1 MNREIDFDFEDVTLR
16 LKYSSRGGGIEI
28 DLSDYGYEDKKMTSY
43 QNYLGG
49 GMLGSI
55 GNDCTIPNWKEDSK
69 LIEISENLNYYFHQL
84 TNEDKDEWSGGSYED
99 IQNRSMSSY

>member
-1 MNREIDFDFEDVTLR
+1 MNKEMDFDFEDVTLR
-16 LKYSSRGGGIEI
+16 CEYSTRGGGIEI
-28 DLSDYGYEDKKMTSY
+28 DLTEYGYPNGKMTSY

-55 GNDCTIPNWKEDSK
+55 GNDCNIKEWEEDKK
-69 LIEISENLNYYFHQL
+69 LVEISENLSQYFHEL

-99 IQNRSMSSY
+99 IQRRNLSSY